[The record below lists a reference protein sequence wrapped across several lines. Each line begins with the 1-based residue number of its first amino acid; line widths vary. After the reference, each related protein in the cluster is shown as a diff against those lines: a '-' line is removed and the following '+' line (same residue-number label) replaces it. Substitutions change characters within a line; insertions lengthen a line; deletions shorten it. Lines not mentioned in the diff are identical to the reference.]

1 MNNHLINT
9 AVLVSTHRYLE
20 KDIEQKSLDVKVR
33 KRLNVSRLAGA
44 ELERILARTL
54 LALVE
59 RLTFPPSFTAIT
71 LKKTCWSA
79 RNCYRRSPPRCR
91 LGGPG

>member
-1 MNNHLINT
+1 MINHLINT
-9 AVLVSTHRYLE
+9 AVLVSTSSRYIE
-20 KDIEQKSLDVKVR
+20 KDIKQERLDVKVR

-59 RLTFPPSFTAIT
+59 RLTFPPSSTVMT
-71 LKKTCWSA
+71 LKKTC
-79 RNCYRRSPPRCR
+79 
-91 LGGPG
+91 